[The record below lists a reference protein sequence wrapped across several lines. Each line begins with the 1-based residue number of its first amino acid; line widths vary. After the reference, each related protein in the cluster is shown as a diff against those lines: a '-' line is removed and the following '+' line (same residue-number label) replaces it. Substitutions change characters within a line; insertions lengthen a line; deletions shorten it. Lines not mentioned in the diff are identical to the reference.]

1 MISIDRKLDIR
12 PVYDFD
18 LLAPKERIVFF
29 DIETT
34 GLKASTAALYL
45 IGAVTYEDGS
55 WCLKQFFA
63 ESPADEEALL
73 RAFFDLLGEKKKNGR
88 VVLVSYNGD
97 GFDIPFLQNC
107 IRQYSLGYSFS
118 GMISMDLLKKV
129 RPYKALSGLCDCRL
143 KTVEQFCG
151 IRREDR
157 YNGGE
162 LIYVY
167 EEYLRM
173 NAMVP
178 GSLEDTPLNAKLKA
192 HLMDT
197 LLLHNAEDIA
207 DMPMIMQVLGY
218 DSLFTGG
225 FDITESVVEDGVWD
239 IHARL
244 HCPLP
249 KGIYRETPEY
259 TLSVSEEDPE
269 ELNLAVPL
277 YEGELKY
284 FFVDYK
290 NYYYLPAEDCAVH
303 KSVGEFVD
311 RKARKQATARTCYQK
326 KQGRFVP
333 QPSPVFTPLFY
344 REYKGTPY
352 GELTFAD
359 RGGEEET
366 RKYVCSLLQTLK

>member
-1 MISIDRKLDIR
+1 M
-12 PVYDFD
+12 
-18 LLAPKERIVFF
+18 
-29 DIETT
+29 
-34 GLKASTAALYL
+34 YL
-45 IGAVTYEDGS
+45 IGTVTYEDGS

-173 NAMVP
+173 NSMIP

-192 HLMDT
+192 HLVDT

-218 DSLFTGG
+218 DSLFAGG
-225 FDITESVVEDGVWD
+225 FDITESIVEDGVWD

-269 ELNLAVPL
+269 ELNLAVQL

-326 KQGRFVP
+326 KRGRFVP
-333 QPSPVFTPLFY
+333 LPSPVFTPLFY

-366 RKYVCSLLQTLK
+366 RKYVYSLLQTLK